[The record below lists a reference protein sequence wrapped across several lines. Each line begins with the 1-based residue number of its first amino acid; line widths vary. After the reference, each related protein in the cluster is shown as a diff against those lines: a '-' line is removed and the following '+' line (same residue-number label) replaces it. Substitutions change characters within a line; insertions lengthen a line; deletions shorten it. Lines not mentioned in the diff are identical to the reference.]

1 MEVSLDIDFDYLFT
15 ELSELN
21 GLFQRMGRCN
31 RKGVKN
37 LDKYNCFVYC
47 AGEEVKRGQKGF
59 LDPIFYEQ
67 SRKALQEVDGL
78 LSEEKKMDLINRYF
92 TMEQVKDSSFMK
104 KYREVYNQL
113 MELRIGDF
121 EEGEQLRSI
130 FNQDIIPK
138 LVFDENREFILE
150 QQDRLRKIENSLE
163 KVKEKKEYSI

>member
-1 MEVSLDIDFDYLFT
+1 M
-15 ELSELN
+15 
-21 GLFQRMGRCN
+21 
-31 RKGVKN
+31 
-37 LDKYNCFVYC
+37 
-47 AGEEVKRGQKGF
+47 
-59 LDPIFYEQ
+59 
-67 SRKALQEVDGL
+67 DGL

-138 LVFDENREFILE
+138 LVFDENKEFILE

-163 KVKEKKEYSI
+163 K